1 MLQSWTAEQAARII
15 GIPYRTL
22 RRWLADGLV
31 SLRLHRHPVPRERL
45 RLVQEDVEELWA
57 IASLRLQGVPM
68 QRIKRILV
76 RLAGMRLSDF
86 KAVVV
91 QGQDVI
97 GVPFDERM
105 PSARLSDGQAVIRL
119 EALRERLRDNPG
131 EVLGE
136 AWELMLQ
143 AEEARFV

>member
-1 MLQSWTAEQAARII
+1 
-15 GIPYRTL
+15 
-22 RRWLADGLV
+22 
-31 SLRLHRHPVPRERL
+31 
-45 RLVQEDVEELWA
+45 
-57 IASLRLQGVPM
+57 M

-143 AEEARFV
+143 AEEARFVPEQGFAAGVVREFAALFVPRRGHFGEHTEGGLAEAVGS